1 MFKVKAESACLK
13 PVIIAVAL
21 VVIGSVAADNAEDF
35 VAIDVETR
43 AFAMGQATGVAERI
57 PNAYVG
63 ELSDGL
69 LIGVAVPQEDG
80 PYHDA
85 GDVIVYVCDSTTLAA
100 WFYTTSTADDMVIE
114 FRDITVDLVVLID
127 QVMGTV
133 MIGDGDAM
141 TFTARAAT
149 RTSGLFAGDLTVD
162 SVTYRG
168 GWIVLEDGRQAGW
181 LSNIWERHSAH

>member
-1 MFKVKAESACLK
+1 MLMEKKRSVCLK
-13 PVIIAVAL
+13 PVIIAAAL
-21 VVIGSVAADNAEDF
+21 VMIGTVAAERAEDF
-35 VAIDVETR
+35 VAIDVETLE
-43 AFAMGQATGVAERI
+43 FVIDQGTGVADRI

-63 ELSDGL
+63 ELSDDM

-85 GDVIVYVCDSTTLAA
+85 GDVIVYICDSTTLAA
-100 WFYTTSTADDMVIE
+100 WFYTTSTGDDMVIE
-114 FRDITVDLVVLID
+114 FQDITVDLVVLID

-133 MIGDGDAM
+133 VIGDGEPK

-149 RTSGLFAGDLTVD
+149 NTSGLFAGDATFD
-162 SVTYRG
+162 SETYRG

-181 LSNIWERHSAH
+181 LSNLWMPRSAD